1 MGDINAPYPWPPTAT
16 QWTKERKLLTV
27 RYIVCGMDL
36 YRVAATHWFPAAV
49 QNHVQMTD
57 IYWYIDSLSTS
68 LCSMNVIGWREKK
81 KRKQTINRTSWNVYF
96 PNCHGHIV
104 IVNCFGHG
112 NRPVYVVAHRYLS
125 WWEVVFEAIRRDW
138 VDFMQVFKS
147 FFASKNHR
155 RQYYFL
161 YSKTKVW
168 VSNLSVQI

>member
-1 MGDINAPYPWPPTAT
+1 MGDINAPYPWLPTAT

-57 IYWYIDSLSTS
+57 IYWFIDSLSTS

-81 KRKQTINRTSWNVYF
+81 KRKQTLLCLY
-96 PNCHGHIV
+96 IV

-161 YSKTKVW
+161 NSKTEVW
-168 VSNLSVQI
+168 FSNLSVQI